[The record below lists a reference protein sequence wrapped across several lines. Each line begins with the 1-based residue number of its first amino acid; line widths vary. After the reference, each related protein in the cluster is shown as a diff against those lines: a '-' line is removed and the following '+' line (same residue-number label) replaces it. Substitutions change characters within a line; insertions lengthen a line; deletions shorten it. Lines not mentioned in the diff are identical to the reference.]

1 MLPGLQLEGDAWGV
15 ALAVSSGALTSG
27 LGYAL
32 WYSVLARMTGST
44 AAVVQL
50 AVPVLAIV
58 AGAVVLGE
66 SAPPILILAAALV
79 VGGIGWAV
87 TARR

>member
-1 MLPGLQLEGDAWGV
+1 MT
-15 ALAVSSGALTSG
+15 LAIVSGALTSG

-50 AVPVLAIV
+50 AVPVLAII
-58 AGAVVLGE
+58 AGVILLGE